1 MSNVRFGIITFPISK
16 AGITPLSNL
25 VDIFSAISEDVIV
38 VTGNDGFDYFKE
50 SDSINTYGFYH
61 QGGKNVFSRIG
72 QYIHMQIKI
81 SFLLLKLRKKTDYWV
96 FFIGGEN
103 LLFPFLIAKVTNKK
117 IISLMAGYTTFF
129 ETSFLN
135 NILVLVSYYTR
146 MLSDK
151 IVLYSSRLIDVWDM
165 STFKKKIVIASKHF
179 IDFNIFKNK
188 KLFNNREKKIG
199 FIGRFGTEKGVYN
212 FVKSISIIIN
222 NDEDA
227 YFFIIGDGEEGK
239 HIKEYIKENNLENKV
254 NLKNWVDH
262 QKLPNYLNDLGLL
275 VIPSLTE
282 GLPNIMLEAM
292 ACGTPVLATP
302 VGAIPDLIKDGET
315 GFIMENNSPEC
326 IAKNIIRALNHPDL
340 EEISNN
346 ARKLVEHEF
355 TFEKAVERFRII
367 IDEN

>member
-151 IVLYSSRLIDVWDM
+151 IVLYSSRLIVVWDM
-165 STFKKKIVIASKHF
+165 SKFMGKIAIAFHHYIDINIFKKKNS
-179 IDFNIFKNK
+179 
-188 KLFNNREKKIG
+188 FNNRKKKIG
-199 FIGRFGTEKGVYN
+199 FIGRFGSEKGAYN
-212 FVKSISIIIN
+212 FVKSIPTIIN
-222 NDEDA
+222 NDEDTN
-227 YFFIIGDGEEGK
+227 FLIIGTGDEEK

-262 QKLPNYLNDLGLL
+262 NELPNYLNDLRLL

-302 VGAIPDLIKDGET
+302 VGAIPDVIKDGET
-315 GFIMENNSPEC
+315 GFIMENNSPGC
-326 IAKNIIRALNHPDL
+326 IGNNIIRALNHPHL
-340 EEISNN
+340 EKISEN
-346 ARKLVEHEF
+346 ARNLVENEF
-355 TFEKAVERFRII
+355 TFEKAVDRFRKI
-367 IDEN
+367 IDDN